1 MTDYLMIISR
11 CVNALIQE
19 DDGVKK
25 IVSYVLGV
33 GVLVGLIVWGG
44 RYYDSRYRVSDTFYV
59 LVPDDIGIELEEL
72 KDVDGKVVD
81 TGKEYVFVGYNSSGV
96 SRELA
101 FTYSTNDV
109 NDLLEPGVY
118 LEVDV
123 SDTIVVEHRVVDR
136 DVVPDEVLDLIEK

>member
-1 MTDYLMIISR
+1 M
-11 CVNALIQE
+11 
-19 DDGVKK
+19 KK

-59 LVPDDIGIELEEL
+59 LVPDDVGVELEDL

-101 FTYSTNDV
+101 FTYSAGDV
-109 NDLLEPGVY
+109 NELLKPGMY
-118 LEVDV
+118 LEMDV
-123 SDTIVVEHRVVDR
+123 SDTIVV
-136 DVVPDEVLDLIEK
+136 